1 MKSLRSLGAA
11 FLIAATAVLSGP
23 AAPSFAHGH
32 GPVPAH
38 REAASSATPIFERNL
53 PNVPGK
59 SLLAVEVVYP
69 PGGASPAHRH
79 PASAF
84 IWAYVVSGEI
94 ISAVDG
100 RRPRIYHAGDSFY
113 EGPGAHHDISRN
125 ASSTRP
131 AKLLAVF
138 VKDSGK
144 APLLFPDRR

>member
-1 MKSLRSLGAA
+1 MKSLRLHGAA
-11 FLIAATAVLSGP
+11 LLIAASAVLSGP

-32 GPVPAH
+32 ERVRPH
-38 REAASSATPIFERNL
+38 SRAASTATPIFERNL
-53 PNVPGK
+53 PNIPGK

-94 ISAVDG
+94 VSAVDG
-100 RRPRIYHAGDSFY
+100 QRPRIYRAGESFY
-113 EGPGAHHDISRN
+113 EAPGAHHDISRN

-144 APLLFPDRR
+144 GQLVFPDKK

>member
-1 MKSLRSLGAA
+1 MG
-11 FLIAATAVLSGP
+11 
-23 AAPSFAHGH
+23 
-32 GPVPAH
+32 
-38 REAASSATPIFERNL
+38 AASSATPIFERNL

-94 ISAVDG
+94 VSAVDG
-100 RRPRIYHAGDSFY
+100 RPPRIYRAGESFY
-113 EGPGAHHDISRN
+113 EAPGAHHDISRN

-144 APLLFPDRR
+144 GQLVFPDKK